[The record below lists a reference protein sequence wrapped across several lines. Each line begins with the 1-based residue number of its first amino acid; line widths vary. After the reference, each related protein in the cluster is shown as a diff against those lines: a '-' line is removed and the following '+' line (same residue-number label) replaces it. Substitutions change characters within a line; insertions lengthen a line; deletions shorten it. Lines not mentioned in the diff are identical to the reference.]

1 MKQSRK
7 TKKNHSAGA
16 WLGAVIFL
24 SVLTTGCASNRLH
37 QGAREL
43 TGNLPEEKV
52 VTADIM
58 DSSYEPINPRKELTE
73 FSLELMQENLSK
85 DNCLISPLSIVSAL
99 GMTANGAEGDTR
111 MEMEQM
117 MGTDAAVLN
126 DYLKAYTDAMPDNE
140 KHKVNIAN
148 SIWFRDSGSLTINQ
162 DFLKT
167 SRNYYHASI
176 FEAPFDTG
184 TKDDINNWVRRETNG
199 MIQKLMEEAPP
210 RDAVMYLV
218 NALSF
223 DGEWQKIYEKD
234 QIHQGKFR
242 GENGE
247 LQPAKFMYSTE
258 AAYLETAYGTGF
270 MKPYGDST
278 YAFAAILPNEGVEM
292 DELLEKVKEDGL
304 TDLLGQ
310 FRNKTVYARIPGFT
324 VEYSVVLYQSLMESG
339 MKDAFDSRNA
349 DFSSM
354 AHWDNGNIYI
364 SKVIH
369 KTRID
374 VDEKGTKAGAVTAVE
389 MTEGSAIR
397 TEEPK
402 EVFLD
407 RPFFYMI
414 IDTRQNF
421 PLFMGCLMQ
430 ME

>member
-310 FRNKTVYARIPGFT
+310 FRNKAVYARIPGFT
-324 VEYSVVLYQSLMESG
+324 VEYSVVLNQSLMESG

-349 DFSSM
+349 DF
-354 AHWDNGNIYI
+354 
-364 SKVIH
+364 
-369 KTRID
+369 
-374 VDEKGTKAGAVTAVE
+374 
-389 MTEGSAIR
+389 
-397 TEEPK
+397 
-402 EVFLD
+402 
-407 RPFFYMI
+407 
-414 IDTRQNF
+414 
-421 PLFMGCLMQ
+421 
-430 ME
+430 

>member
-7 TKKNHSAGA
+7 TKKNPSAGA

-52 VTADIM
+52 NTADIM

-73 FSLELMQENLSK
+73 FSLELLQENLSQ

-99 GMTANGAEGDTR
+99 GMTVNGAEGDTR

-126 DYLKAYTDAMPDNE
+126 DYLKAYTDAMPDNK

-148 SIWFRDSGSLTINQ
+148 SIWFRDSGSLTIKQ

-167 SRNYYHASI
+167 SRDYYHASI

-242 GENGE
+242 GS
-247 LQPAKFMYSTE
+247 LQSSCIPRRLPISR
-258 AAYLETAYGTGF
+258 LRTG
-270 MKPYGDST
+270 PDS
-278 YAFAAILPNEGVEM
+278 
-292 DELLEKVKEDGL
+292 
-304 TDLLGQ
+304 
-310 FRNKTVYARIPGFT
+310 
-324 VEYSVVLYQSLMESG
+324 
-339 MKDAFDSRNA
+339 
-349 DFSSM
+349 
-354 AHWDNGNIYI
+354 
-364 SKVIH
+364 
-369 KTRID
+369 
-374 VDEKGTKAGAVTAVE
+374 
-389 MTEGSAIR
+389 
-397 TEEPK
+397 
-402 EVFLD
+402 
-407 RPFFYMI
+407 
-414 IDTRQNF
+414 
-421 PLFMGCLMQ
+421 
-430 ME
+430 